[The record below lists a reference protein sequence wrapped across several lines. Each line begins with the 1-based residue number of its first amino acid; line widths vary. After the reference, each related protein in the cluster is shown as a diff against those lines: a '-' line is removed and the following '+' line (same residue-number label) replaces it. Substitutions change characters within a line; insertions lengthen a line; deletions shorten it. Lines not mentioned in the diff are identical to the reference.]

1 MVNSLTTI
9 TWTAERHNCL
19 RCGWQKWSFFWNNI
33 SLVIWAAETMQHLGL
48 GCLLLVVMSNV
59 ALICFASGARYFDE
73 INGASLLRR
82 AGVESLCTVACIN
95 LFSKALYCLP
105 YSISCI
111 CIHVRDQSWYKF
123 SSASCSLCWDLKSI
137 SLMPYPVIRLG
148 LGRCENYLLCLLFC
162 LEFLS
167 L

>member
-1 MVNSLTTI
+1 MNSLTTI
-9 TWTAERHNCL
+9 TCTAERHNHL
-19 RCGWQKWSFFWNNI
+19 RCGWQKMILFKNNI
-33 SLVIWAAETMQHLGL
+33 SLVIWAAETMQHMGL
-48 GCLLLVVMSNV
+48 CCLLLVVMSNV

-73 INGASLLRR
+73 INWASLLRR
-82 AGVESLCTVACIN
+82 PGVESLCTVACIN

-111 CIHVRDQSWYKF
+111 YIHIRDPSWYKF
-123 SSASCSLCWDLKSI
+123 SSASCSLCWDLKWI

-148 LGRCENYLLCLLFC
+148 LGHCENYLLCQLFC